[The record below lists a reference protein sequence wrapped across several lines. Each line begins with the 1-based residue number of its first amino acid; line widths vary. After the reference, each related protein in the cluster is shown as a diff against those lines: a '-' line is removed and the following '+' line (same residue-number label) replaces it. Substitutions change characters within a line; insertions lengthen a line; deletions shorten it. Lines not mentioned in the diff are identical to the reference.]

1 MKNINILVICTGN
14 SCRSQIAEGYLKY
27 FSKQLK
33 INTNIYSAGIR
44 AEGINKKAI
53 EIMAKDGIDISNQ
66 TSNTLEEYKN
76 TEISHVITVCD
87 HANESCPVYLK
98 KVNLTHQNFLDP
110 SKFIG
115 NEFEIQNAFEKCRE
129 EIKLFTLSYLKKSLK
144 I

>member
-1 MKNINILVICTGN
+1 M
-14 SCRSQIAEGYLKY
+14 AEGYLKY
-27 FSKQLK
+27 FSKQLN
-33 INTNIYSAGIR
+33 INSNVYSAGIR

-53 EIMAKDGIDISNQ
+53 VIMAKDGIDISNH
-66 TSNTLEEYKN
+66 TSNSLEEYKN

-98 KVNLTHQNFLDP
+98 KVNLTHQNFSDP

-115 NEFEIQNAFEKCRE
+115 NEFEIQEAFEKCRK
-129 EIKLFTLSYLKKSLK
+129 EIKSFTLSYLKK

>member
-1 MKNINILVICTGN
+1 MENINILVICTGN
-14 SCRSQIAEGYLKY
+14 SCRSQIAEGYLRY

-33 INTNIYSAGIR
+33 INTNVYSAGIR
-44 AEGINKKAI
+44 AEGINKKVI
-53 EIMAKDGIDISNQ
+53 EIMSQDGIDISNH
-66 TSNTLEEYKN
+66 TSNTLEEYTN

-98 KVNLTHQNFLDP
+98 RVNLTHKNFTDP

-129 EIKLFTLSYLKKSLK
+129 EINSFTLSFIMKV
-144 I
+144 

>member
-53 EIMAKDGIDISNQ
+53 EIMAKDGIDISNH

-98 KVNLTHQNFLDP
+98 KVNLTHKNFTDP
-110 SKFIG
+110 SKVIG

-129 EIKLFTLSYLKKSLK
+129 EIKSFTFSFLTKV
-144 I
+144 

>member
-14 SCRSQIAEGYLKY
+14 SCRSQIAEGYLRY

-33 INTNIYSAGIR
+33 INSNVYSAGIR

-53 EIMAKDGIDISNQ
+53 EIMAKDGIDISNH

-98 KVNLTHQNFLDP
+98 KVNLTHQNFSDP

-129 EIKLFTLSYLKKSLK
+129 EIKSFTFSYLKKV
-144 I
+144 

>member
-1 MKNINILVICTGN
+1 MVKINILVICTGN
-14 SCRSQIAEGYLKY
+14 SCRSQMAEGYLKY
-27 FSKQLK
+27 FSKQLN
-33 INTNIYSAGIR
+33 INSNVYSAGIR

-53 EIMAKDGIDISNQ
+53 VIMAKDGIDISNH
-66 TSNTLEEYKN
+66 TSNSLEEYKN

-98 KVNLTHQNFLDP
+98 KANLTHQNFSDP

-115 NEFEIQNAFEKCRE
+115 NEFEIQEAFEKCRE
-129 EIKLFTLSYLKKSLK
+129 EIKSFTLSYLKK

>member
-1 MKNINILVICTGN
+1 M
-14 SCRSQIAEGYLKY
+14 AEGYLKY
-27 FSKQLK
+27 FSKQLN
-33 INTNIYSAGIR
+33 INSNVYSAGIR

-53 EIMAKDGIDISNQ
+53 DIMAKDGIDISNH
-66 TSNTLEEYKN
+66 TSNSLEEYKN

-98 KVNLTHQNFLDP
+98 KVNLTHQNFSDP

-115 NEFEIQNAFEKCRE
+115 NEFEIQKAFEKCRE
-129 EIKLFTLSYLKKSLK
+129 EIKSFTLSYLKK

>member
-1 MKNINILVICTGN
+1 MENINILVICTGN
-14 SCRSQIAEGYLKY
+14 SCRSQIAEGYLRY

-33 INTNIYSAGIR
+33 INTNVYSAGIR

-53 EIMAKDGIDISNQ
+53 EIMAKDGIYISNH

-98 KVNLTHQNFLDP
+98 KVNLTHQNFSDP

-115 NEFEIQNAFEKCRE
+115 NEFEIQNVFEKCRE
-129 EIKLFTLSYLKKSLK
+129 EIKSFSFSYLKKV
-144 I
+144 

>member
-1 MKNINILVICTGN
+1 MENINILVICTGN
-14 SCRSQIAEGYLKY
+14 SCRSQIAEGYLRY

-33 INTNIYSAGIR
+33 INTKVYSAGIR

-53 EIMAKDGIDISNQ
+53 EIMAKDGIDISNH
-66 TSNTLEEYKN
+66 TSNTLEEYTN

-98 KVNLTHQNFLDP
+98 KVNLTHKNFTDP
-110 SKFIG
+110 SKVIG

-129 EIKLFTLSYLKKSLK
+129 EIKSFTFSFLKKV
-144 I
+144 

>member
-1 MKNINILVICTGN
+1 MVKINILVICNGN
-14 SCRSQIAEGYLKY
+14 SCRSQMAEGYLKY
-27 FSKQLK
+27 FSKQLN
-33 INTNIYSAGIR
+33 INSNVYSAGIR

-53 EIMAKDGIDISNQ
+53 DIMAKDGIDISNH
-66 TSNTLEEYKN
+66 TSNSLEEYKN

-98 KVNLTHQNFLDP
+98 KVNLTHQNFSDP

-115 NEFEIQNAFEKCRE
+115 NEFEIQKAFEKCRE
-129 EIKLFTLSYLKKSLK
+129 EIKSFTLSYLKK